1 MGFSVRSSPRRKEQ
15 TPDIRQGEHAECGLA
30 ALGIVLGYHGV
41 HLSLRELRQRAGST
55 LLGTTLR
62 QLRDIAEGEGF
73 AATAC
78 RTEPSGLERL
88 GLPLIAHMRFIHFA
102 VVERISKDTVHLN
115 DPSSG
120 PMTLTR
126 EEFCRDFTGI
136 VLRLTPR
143 DAKPRG
149 RPFSLVRS
157 MIAAFRPQVLV
168 FLLAGI
174 LAAISGVLAST
185 GLWTLSGSTGGAT
198 APGGLLLLSAFSQTG
213 ALLLAATLARDA
225 ANAARRRVMAS
236 LGAAPNRYYLEA
248 GPDRTLALLAAL
260 RSLQQNG
267 APLAILAFVW
277 TASVLAFAAWVAP
290 VVALPLTALS
300 LPQVGVLLRTS
311 LRRSDHAAR
320 FGREAMPVRAMDESY
335 LAEAAWFRIG
345 RGADSLFSWLAGS
358 HAKEASNALRA
369 SEQYDTADAIVM
381 MLDLCKVVLPISLA
395 ARGVGDSQDLLFG
408 LMIAA
413 ASSMM
418 LHIAASGLRIRPF
431 KDALLHLSDPPPEA
445 TARKPASPAAPS
457 DTRLVMDNAGWA
469 PSGAAH
475 PVLSGLSLRLRAGEI
490 AIAHG
495 MPGSGATSFARLAGG
510 LIEPTSGQVRLA
522 GSAVLIGH
530 QRFLLPGTLR
540 HNLSLG
546 ARDID
551 EQAMR
556 SALAAVGLDAVVGP
570 RGGLD
575 FVVKPDHP
583 RLSGGQIRRLMIARA
598 LCRSPDILILD
609 GALDN
614 IETELAG
621 AILANLGRYGLAIVV
636 TTRNGDLLGFADQ
649 TIELGGRA

>member
-1 MGFSVRSSPRRKEQ
+1 MGFSVRPSPRRNEK

-30 ALGIVLGYHGV
+30 ALGIVLSYHGV
-41 HLSLRELRQRAGST
+41 HLSLRELRQRAGSM
-55 LLGTTLR
+55 LLGSTLR

-73 AATAC
+73 ATTAC
-78 RTEPSGLERL
+78 RAEPTDLERL

-102 VVERISKDTVHLN
+102 VVERISTDTVHLN

-120 PMTLTR
+120 PMALTR

-143 DAKPRG
+143 DARPRG
-149 RPFSLVRS
+149 RPFSLLRS
-157 MIAAFRPQVLV
+157 MIAAFRPQVPVL
-168 FLLAGI
+168 LLAGV
-174 LAAISGVLAST
+174 LAAISGMLASA
-185 GLWTLSGSTGGAT
+185 GFWILSGSGDSA
-198 APGGLLLLSAFSQTG
+198 AVPGGLLVLSALSQTG
-213 ALLLAATLARDA
+213 ALLLAAMLAHNA
-225 ANAARRRVMAS
+225 ANAARRRVIAD
-236 LGAAPNRYYLEA
+236 LGAAPDFYYLEA
-248 GPDRTLALLAAL
+248 RPDRTLALLAAL

-267 APLAILAFVW
+267 APLAMLAFVW

-290 VVALPLTALS
+290 VAAVPLALLS
-300 LPQVGVLLRTS
+300 LLQAGVLLRTS
-311 LRRSDHAAR
+311 LRRNSHAAR
-320 FGREAMPVRAMDESY
+320 FGRDAMPVRAMDESY

-369 SEQYDTADAIVM
+369 SEQYDIADAIVV
-381 MLDLCKVVLPISLA
+381 MLDLCKIVLPISLA
-395 ARGVGDSQDLLFG
+395 AQGHGHGEDLLFG

-413 ASSMM
+413 ASSVM
-418 LHIAASGLRIRPF
+418 LHFAASGPRIRPL
-431 KDALLHLSDPPPEA
+431 KDVLLRLADPPPEA
-445 TARKPASPAAPS
+445 TARTSVSPAAPS
-457 DTRLVMDNAGWA
+457 DVRLVMDNVGWA
-469 PSGAAH
+469 PSSAAY
-475 PVLSGLSLRLRAGEI
+475 PALSGLSLCLRAGEI
-490 AIAHG
+490 AIVHG
-495 MPGSGATSFARLAGG
+495 TPGSGATSFARLAGG

-522 GSAVLIGH
+522 GSAGLIDH
-530 QRFLLPGTLR
+530 QRFLVPGTLR

-556 SALAAVGLDAVVGP
+556 SALAAVRLDAVVEP

-575 FVVKPDHP
+575 FVLKPDHP

-598 LCRSPDILILD
+598 LCRSPDMLILD

-621 AILANLGRYGLAIVV
+621 SILTNLGRHGLAIVV
-636 TTRNGDLLGFADQ
+636 TTRNRDLLRFADQ
-649 TIELGGRA
+649 TIELGGRT

>member
-1 MGFSVRSSPRRKEQ
+1 M
-15 TPDIRQGEHAECGLA
+15 
-30 ALGIVLGYHGV
+30 
-41 HLSLRELRQRAGST
+41 
-55 LLGTTLR
+55 R

-73 AATAC
+73 ATSAC
-78 RTEPSGLERL
+78 RAVPSGLERL

-102 VVERISKDTVHLN
+102 VVERISTDTVHLN

-120 PMTLTR
+120 PITLTR
-126 EEFCRDFTGI
+126 EEFSRDFTGI
-136 VLRLTPR
+136 VLRLAPR

-157 MIAAFRPQVLV
+157 MIAAFRPQVPV
-168 FLLAGI
+168 FLLAGV
-174 LAAISGVLAST
+174 LAAISGVLASA
-185 GLWTLSGSTGGAT
+185 GFWTLSGSGDSA
-198 APGGLLLLSAFSQTG
+198 AVPGGLLLLSALSQTG
-213 ALLLAATLARDA
+213 ALLLATLLAHDA
-225 ANAARRRVMAS
+225 ANLARRRIIAG
-236 LGAAPNRYYLEA
+236 LGAAPDLYYLEA
-248 GPDRTLALLAAL
+248 RPDRTLALLAAL

-267 APLAILAFVW
+267 TLLAMLAFVW
-277 TASVLAFAAWVAP
+277 IASVLAFAAWVAP
-290 VVALPLTALS
+290 VAALPLAALS
-300 LPQVGVLLRTS
+300 LLQAGVLMRTS
-311 LRRSDHAAR
+311 LRRSGHAAR

-358 HAKEASNALRA
+358 HAKEASQALKA
-369 SEQYDTADAIVM
+369 SEQYDIADAIVV
-381 MLDLCKVVLPISLA
+381 MLDLCKIVLPISLA
-395 ARGVGDSQDLLFG
+395 ARGGGHGEDLLFG

-418 LHIAASGLRIRPF
+418 LHVAASGMRVRPL
-431 KDALLHLSDPPPEA
+431 KDALLRLSDPPPEA
-445 TARKPASPAAPS
+445 TAPVSPAAPS
-457 DTRLVMDNAGWA
+457 DARLVMDSVGWA

-475 PVLSGLSLRLRAGEI
+475 PVLSGLLLRLRAGEI

-495 MPGSGATSFARLAGG
+495 TPGSGATSFARLAGG

-522 GSAVLIGH
+522 GSAVLIDH

-556 SALAAVGLDAVVGP
+556 SALAAVGLDAVVEP

-598 LCRSPDILILD
+598 LCRLPDILILD

-621 AILANLGRYGLAIVV
+621 SILANLGQRGLAIVV
-636 TTRNGDLLGFADQ
+636 TTGNRDLLGFADQ

>member
-88 GLPLIAHMRFIHFA
+88 GLPLIAHMRFIHFT
-102 VVERISKDTVHLN
+102 VVERISADTVHLN

-143 DAKPRG
+143 DTKPRG
-149 RPFSLVRS
+149 RPFSLLRS
-157 MIAAFRPQVLV
+157 AIAAFRPQVLV
-168 FLLAGI
+168 FLLAGV
-174 LAAISGVLAST
+174 LATISGVLASA
-185 GLWTLSGSTGGAT
+185 GLWTLSGRTGGAT
-198 APGGLLLLSAFSQTG
+198 APGGLLLLSALSQTG
-213 ALLLAATLARDA
+213 ALLLAATLAREA

-236 LGAAPNRYYLEA
+236 LGAAPDRYYLEA
-248 GPDRTLALLAAL
+248 RPDRTLALLAAL

-267 APLAILAFVW
+267 APYALLAFLW
-277 TASVLAFAAWVAP
+277 TASVLAVSALVAP
-290 VVALPLTALS
+290 VQALAAAALS
-300 LPQVGVLLRTS
+300 LLQGGVLLRTS
-311 LRRSDHAAR
+311 LHRSGHAAR

-369 SEQYDTADAIVM
+369 SEQHDTADAIVV
-381 MLDLCKVVLPISLA
+381 MLDLCKIVLPISLA

-418 LHIAASGLRIRPF
+418 LHVAASGLRIRRF

-445 TARKPASPAAPS
+445 TAPASPAAPS

-475 PVLSGLSLRLRAGEI
+475 PVLSGLSLRLRACEI
-490 AIAHG
+490 AVAHG
-495 MPGSGATSFARLAGG
+495 TPGSGATSFARLAGG

-522 GSAVLIGH
+522 GSAVLIDH

-551 EQAMR
+551 EQTMR
-556 SALAAVGLDAVVGP
+556 SALAAVGLDTVVEP

-575 FVVKPDHP
+575 FVLKPDHP

-598 LCRSPDILILD
+598 LCRSPDMLILD

-621 AILANLGRYGLAIVV
+621 SILATLGQRGLAIVV
-636 TTRNGDLLGFADQ
+636 TTGNGDLLGFADQ